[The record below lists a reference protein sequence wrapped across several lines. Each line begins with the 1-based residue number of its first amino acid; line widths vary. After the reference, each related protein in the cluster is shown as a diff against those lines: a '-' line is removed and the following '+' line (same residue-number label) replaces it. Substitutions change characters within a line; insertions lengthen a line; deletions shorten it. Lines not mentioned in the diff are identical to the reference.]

1 MDESTDGR
9 AVNDLMVAD
18 GRQRFSE
25 QSVSEE
31 QASKLAPLFFLMN
44 DIGFAEMPVSETGCG
59 PAHAHRVGDH
69 GDARRTKLS
78 GSSTRDTCSADT

>member
-31 QASKLAPLFFLMN
+31 QALKLAPLFFLKN
-44 DIGFAEMPVSETGCG
+44 DIGFSEMPVSETGCG
-59 PAHAHRVGDH
+59 TARIQYLGDH
-69 GDARRTKLS
+69 RDVQRAKLS
-78 GSSTRDTCSADT
+78 GSSTWDTCPADT